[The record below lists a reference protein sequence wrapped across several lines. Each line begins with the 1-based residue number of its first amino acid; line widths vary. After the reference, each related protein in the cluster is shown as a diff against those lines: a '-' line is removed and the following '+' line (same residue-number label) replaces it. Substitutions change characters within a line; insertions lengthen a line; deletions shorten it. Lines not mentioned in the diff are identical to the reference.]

1 MPHKGAGLRDQ
12 RNSALVGICK
22 YESKLL
28 VTSKTLQPSDSNAK
42 PYPESESTS
51 PEQTGKVAEAVATY
65 AVHWE
70 PKPKTPARTIAG
82 ITADDAVWAFVKANT
97 LLSHLETAIQLVR
110 ETFPNFQKISLRF
123 APDPEIPFFDAIVID
138 IKVEATME
146 KMLEM
151 HNAFLR
157 NSRKSM
163 PSEIR
168 HKIILIP
175 NFV

>member
-1 MPHKGAGLRDQ
+1 MTPKKSQ
-12 RNSALVGICK
+12 
-22 YESKLL
+22 
-28 VTSKTLQPSDSNAK
+28 TSDSSAK
-42 PYPESESTS
+42 PYPEPESIS

-65 AVHWE
+65 SMRSE
-70 PKPKTPARTIAG
+70 PKPKTPVRTIAG
-82 ITADDAVWAFVKANT
+82 ITADDAVWAFVKANA

-110 ETFPNFQKISLRF
+110 ETFPNLQKISLRF

-146 KMLEM
+146 EMLEM

-168 HKIILIP
+168 HKIILNP
-175 NFV
+175 GYV